1 MEVNVVQ
8 SPGVPVVKPGTPNLC
23 AALSTRNLARD
34 HRMRRITIL
43 AGFFAL
49 SLATV
54 PQAVAQQEQQEAPAT
69 EIDRGVVGLPIRSS
83 DDQQVGLVTEA
94 GIDDGEAILIGEI
107 ERPLGLGPDVVVITS
122 DMFVNRG
129 DHIELTLT
137 AEQVR
142 DRLARPER

>member
-1 MEVNVVQ
+1 MER
-8 SPGVPVVKPGTPNLC
+8 PMLRTIRAG
-23 AALSTRNLARD
+23 ALALTL
-34 HRMRRITIL
+34 IL
-43 AGFFAL
+43 
-49 SLATV
+49 T
-54 PQAVAQQEQQEAPAT
+54 PQAVAQQEQADAPAI

-83 DDQQVGLVTEA
+83 DDQQIGLVTEA

-122 DMFVNRG
+122 EMFVNRG

>member
-1 MEVNVVQ
+1 M
-8 SPGVPVVKPGTPNLC
+8 L
-23 AALSTRNLARD
+23 R
-34 HRMRRITIL
+34 TIL
-43 AGFFAL
+43 AGLFAL
-49 SLATV
+49 TV
-54 PQAVAQQEQQEAPAT
+54 AMMPHAIAQQAPQESPAT
-69 EIDRGVVGLPIRSS
+69 EIDRGLIGLPIHSS

-129 DHIELTLT
+129 DHIELTIT

-142 DRLARPER
+142 DRLARPEQ